1 MNSKFIGSQQTHRK
15 SLHQID
21 LQETIVL
28 RIIREREREEAI
40 QLLPT
45 DPQVYGG
52 LLTHHR
58 RGTYEEDEPLR
69 DGVQIGSRCSG
80 TCGGWNCVSLTP
92 LGFLEYLGIYR
103 HQRRCGG
110 APWKAQPIR
119 ACRGPPGVPWW
130 VVLSTA
136 HLPGSSLD
144 HQVSSSPEKI
154 SKKFRRDWTP
164 FGIDFLRSKKTSKN
178 NNWHFGTMSIGQSQK
193 MI

>member
-28 RIIREREREEAI
+28 RIIREREEAI

-58 RGTYEEDEPLR
+58 RGTYEEDEPLY
-69 DGVQIGSRCSG
+69 DGVQIGSRGSG
-80 TCGGWNCVSLTP
+80 TCGGWNLVLSTP

-103 HQRRCGG
+103 HQRRWRG
-110 APWKAQPIR
+110 APRRAQPIR
-119 ACRGPPGVPWW
+119 ARRGPLARPGGLWSPRPTPPTLLWPTGCLLVQKN
-130 VVLSTA
+130 L
-136 HLPGSSLD
+136 
-144 HQVSSSPEKI
+144 QKVSS
-154 SKKFRRDWTP
+154 RLD
-164 FGIDFLRSKKTSKN
+164 
-178 NNWHFGTMSIGQSQK
+178 SIWY
-193 MI
+193 